1 MLVSFLTRFA
11 GEIKKSGTRR
21 MEQKKSQDAGKKA
34 GKLFREP
41 QNSRIIGQK

>member
-1 MLVSFLTRFA
+1 MADASPNTIGGTASAR
-11 GEIKKSGTRR
+11 SGRDKR
-21 MEQKKSQDAGKKA
+21 KSQDAGKKA